1 MKLTRLP
8 ASVPVRTSTNTGRTH
23 FKKGY
28 TPWNKTPGG
37 TTCSFKDCDRLGNRK
52 GLCSTHYNQKRNT
65 GKLWPI
71 GHPPNRRPNGSGS
84 LKDGYVRKRVNGK
97 NVMEHTLVMEE
108 FLGRKLFE
116 WESVHHK
123 NGVRDDNNIDNLEL
137 WCKPQRNGVR
147 VDDMVDDAIKFLEAY
162 GFEVKRSCAD

>member
-1 MKLTRLP
+1 
-8 ASVPVRTSTNTGRTH
+8 
-23 FKKGY
+23 
-28 TPWNKTPGG
+28 
-37 TTCSFKDCDRLGNRK
+37 
-52 GLCSTHYNQKRNT
+52 
-65 GKLWPI
+65 
-71 GHPPNRRPNGSGS
+71 
-84 LKDGYVRKRVNGK
+84 
-97 NVMEHTLVMEE
+97 MEE

>member
-1 MKLTRLP
+1 
-8 ASVPVRTSTNTGRTH
+8 
-23 FKKGY
+23 
-28 TPWNKTPGG
+28 
-37 TTCSFKDCDRLGNRK
+37 
-52 GLCSTHYNQKRNT
+52 
-65 GKLWPI
+65 
-71 GHPPNRRPNGSGS
+71 
-84 LKDGYVRKRVNGK
+84 
-97 NVMEHTLVMEE
+97 MEHTLVMEE